1 MTVYRN
7 PETWN
12 FYLPIHSRGCRQHVG
27 WMVRKRRR
35 IYTRHCIN
43 PYTSG
48 YARFWLLESR
58 PDRRVPIYIYIAI
71 YGWMVGGK
79 ERRNAGKIKML
90 FVIFARQP
98 VCIDAR
104 G

>member
-1 MTVYRN
+1 
-7 PETWN
+7 
-12 FYLPIHSRGCRQHVG
+12 
-27 WMVRKRRR
+27 
-35 IYTRHCIN
+35 
-43 PYTSG
+43 
-48 YARFWLLESR
+48 
-58 PDRRVPIYIYIAI
+58 
-71 YGWMVGGK
+71 MVGGK